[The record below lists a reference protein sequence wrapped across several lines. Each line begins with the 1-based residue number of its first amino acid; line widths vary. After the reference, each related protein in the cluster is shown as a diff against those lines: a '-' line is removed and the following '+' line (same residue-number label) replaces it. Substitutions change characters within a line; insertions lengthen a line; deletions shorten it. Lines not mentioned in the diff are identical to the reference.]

1 MTELKSSIGVETGG
15 GNVNWR
21 YLNETR
27 IDDPIIST
35 LVKESEKIYIKNEN
49 NSKKINEVINI
60 SYYIDTFNIFLKENK
75 YKFSFK
81 VTQEENEKSKS
92 TTQKGKGKEKKLSNK
107 ELIIKNNIENGI
119 KKDMKTFIE
128 KLVIINNVP
137 IINKK
142 ETESYFSILFW
153 AIYLIHNKKKEIDI
167 SYYLDCAISLYR
179 ANNESNDILTKDFF
193 DQTNE
198 ILYTLEEI
206 IKLKS
211 SDPKYLFK
219 VISNNM
225 LLIIDS
231 LWDKIKPKSI
241 ALYQE
246 QKDIIS
252 LVTNNLNEKKLIF
265 FEMPPAN
272 GKTILSAILAKIIN
286 NTNKTNLVT
295 IPKYKRKT
303 LLYICYNTIVRN
315 EVAKLCI
322 THNVDVKYWLA
333 VTKPDK
339 DDGKIK
345 TFLKPYKNCY
355 PDWNKKG
362 LRTKKETE
370 IYEASKWQRFSEDI
384 YVQWKFYLNET
395 RPISEQHKDIKD
407 YENADNLP
415 EMIISDLDSAY
426 TLLQKFPN
434 TFVTYFDEAFA
445 SSNLEITSNIMSVLG
460 LTVLVSATLAKPEE
474 IPSVINDYR
483 IRHNF
488 PDNRFLH
495 IVKSTKQ
502 HISCTFID
510 ENGYLFA
517 PHNKLD
523 NISQLHEFIICLD
536 KTPLMKRAYSPDIVF
551 SISNVIDDLLP
562 NQLKFKTVFEH
573 IGMINH
579 ETLREY
585 MYDIIKFI
593 SDTNNEELFN
603 ILKSIRINK
612 ISDMNVYT
620 IFTNSSIHYQNGKT
634 LHVATN
640 ENFNLHVENI
650 AEPFLRNSPRI
661 NEIIQ
666 SYEKECELI
675 NDEIKRLDKSSLI
688 KSAQDKLYEKSRL
701 SRELDEIKLKWPQ
714 EFIINS
720 RAHANKF
727 GNLSLLTN
735 PNNEISAKNTD
746 LELLD
751 ITRTKL
757 LFSGIGIYQPE
768 DFSSQEMDF
777 FLRQK
782 DSFKFILSTPSIVY
796 GTNISLSIID
806 IDRSFLIDSTK
817 NTLYQLIG
825 RAGRKGK
832 SHSATVIVR
841 DNRMFDMII
850 ENNTRNIEAEDIERN
865 YQNILHNR

>member
-1 MTELKSSIGVETGG
+1 MTESKSSIGVQTGG
-15 GNVNWR
+15 GDINWR
-21 YLNETR
+21 YLNEER
-27 IDDPIIST
+27 IDDPIIT
-35 LVKESEKIYIKNEN
+35 ALVKESEILYIKKNEN
-49 NSKKINEVINI
+49 NSKKPHEVINI
-60 SYYIDTFNIFLKENK
+60 SYYIDTFNTFLKENK
-75 YKFSFK
+75 YKFSLK
-81 VTQEENEKSKS
+81 VTNKENENSKSNLNSKKSKE
-92 TTQKGKGKEKKLSNK
+92 KEKKLSNK
-107 ELIIKNNIENGI
+107 ELIIKNNIESGI
-119 KKDMKTFIE
+119 KKDMKSFIE
-128 KLVIINNVP
+128 KLVITNNMP
-137 IINKK
+137 LINKK

-153 AIYLIHNKKKEIDI
+153 AIYLINNKKKEIDI
-167 SYYLDCAISLYR
+167 SYYLDCTISLYR
-179 ANNESNDILTKDFF
+179 ANNESTDILTEEILE
-193 DQTNE
+193 QTNE
-198 ILYTLEEI
+198 ILNTLEEI
-206 IKLKS
+206 IQSKS
-211 SDPKYLFK
+211 NDPKFLFK

-241 ALYQE
+241 SLYKE

-272 GKTILSAILAKIIN
+272 GKTILSAILAKIIS
-286 NTNKTNLVT
+286 NTNKNNLVS
-295 IPKYKRKT
+295 IPQYKRKT

-355 PDWNKKG
+355 PDWNKRG

-370 IYEASKWQRFSEDI
+370 SYDATKWQRFSEDI

-395 RPISEQHKDIKD
+395 RPISEQHKEIKD

-445 SSNLEITSNIMSVLG
+445 SSNLEITSKIMSVLG

-495 IVKSTKQ
+495 IIKSTKQ

-510 ENGYLFA
+510 ENGYLFT
-517 PHNKLD
+517 PHDKVD
-523 NISQLHEFIICLD
+523 NISQLDDFIICLD
-536 KTPLMKRAYSPDIVF
+536 RTPLMKRAYSPEVVF
-551 SISNVIDDLLP
+551 NISNVIDDLLP
-562 NQLKFKTVFEH
+562 CELKFKTVFRH
-573 IGMINH
+573 IGIVNH
-579 ETLREY
+579 ETLRTY
-585 MYDIIKFI
+585 LCDVIRYINQTK
-593 SDTNNEELFN
+593 NEELFN
-603 ILKSIRINK
+603 RLKSIKINK
-612 ISDMNVYT
+612 ISDMDVHS
-620 IFTNSSIHYQNGKT
+620 IFTNSSVHYQNGKT
-634 LHVATN
+634 LHVATT

-650 AEPFLRNSPRI
+650 ATPFLKDSPKVVDIIRTYDRECDVI
-661 NEIIQ
+661 NE
-666 SYEKECELI
+666 
-675 NDEIKRLDKSSLI
+675 EIKRLEKNGDKDSV
-688 KSAQDKLYEKSRL
+688 YEKSKL
-701 SRELDEIKLKWPQ
+701 LRELDEIKLNWPL

-720 RAHANKF
+720 RTHANKF

-735 PNNEISAKNTD
+735 ANNDIFAKKSDMEVLD
-746 LELLD
+746 L
-751 ITRTKL
+751 TRTKL

-768 DFSSQEMDF
+768 IFSPQEMDF
-777 FLRQK
+777 FLRKK
-782 DSFKFILSTPSIVY
+782 DAFKFILSTPSIVY

-806 IDRSFLIDSTK
+806 IDKSFLVDSTK

-841 DNRMFDMII
+841 DNRMLDMII

-865 YQNILHNR
+865 YQNILH